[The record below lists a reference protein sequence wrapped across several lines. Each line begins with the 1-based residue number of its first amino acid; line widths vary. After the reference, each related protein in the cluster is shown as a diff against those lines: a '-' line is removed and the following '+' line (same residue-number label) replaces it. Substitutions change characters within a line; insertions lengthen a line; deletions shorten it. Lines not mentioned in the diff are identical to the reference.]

1 MVYICIPARNEENT
15 IGVLL
20 WKIRQVMAGF
30 GRDYEILVLDD
41 GSSDDTRS
49 LLSSYRR
56 VVPLVVLYG
65 KKRMGYSGAIEEL
78 LRQAA
83 RRAEYPK
90 RDVAVTLQADFSDD
104 PAGIVPL
111 MKTVEGGA
119 DIVSVA
125 YAGEP
130 PGLTRSARF
139 TRWLGHRWLRRA
151 LRSAP
156 VSDPFGGFRAYRIVV
171 LRKMFAEA
179 REEGFGLAD
188 GWAGNLEL
196 LGRALPHARAVAEAV
211 VEAPR
216 NRRVRR
222 SRFRAWRTLRG
233 LGRARGRVT
242 FAAAQG
248 S

>member
-56 VVPLVVLYG
+56 VVPLVILYG
-65 KKRMGYSGAIEEL
+65 KKRMGYSGATEEL

-90 RDVAVTLQADFSDD
+90 RDVAVTLQADFSED

-111 MKTVEGGA
+111 VKTIEGGA
-119 DIVSVA
+119 DVVSVA
-125 YAGEP
+125 CAGEP
-130 PGLTRSARF
+130 PGLTRSARL
-139 TRWLGHRWLRRA
+139 TRWIGRHWLRRA

-156 VSDPFGGFRAYRIVV
+156 VSDPFGGFRAYRVVV
-171 LRKMFAEA
+171 LQKMFAEA
-179 REEGFGLAD
+179 REGFGL
-188 GWAGNLEL
+188 GESWAGNLEL

-242 FAAAQG
+242 FAAARG

>member
-1 MVYICIPARNEENT
+1 
-15 IGVLL
+15 
-20 WKIRQVMAGF
+20 
-30 GRDYEILVLDD
+30 
-41 GSSDDTRS
+41 
-49 LLSSYRR
+49 
-56 VVPLVVLYG
+56 
-65 KKRMGYSGAIEEL
+65 
-78 LRQAA
+78 
-83 RRAEYPK
+83 
-90 RDVAVTLQADFSDD
+90 
-104 PAGIVPL
+104 

-179 REEGFGLAD
+179 REEGFGLAE